1 MTIHRSGSRSS
12 RSSTTVVIDHIE
24 YDSDLT
30 GLAGRDHIRRRF
42 FFDFI
47 DEIDLVLLLWFL
59 ILVLVILRPQLDTL
73 EKENSEQSFNSFLS
87 SLYLSS

>member
-1 MTIHRSGSRSS
+1 M
-12 RSSTTVVIDHIE
+12 IDHIE

-30 GLAGRDHIRRRF
+30 ELAGRDHIRRRF
-42 FFDFI
+42 FFYFT

-59 ILVLVILRPQLDTL
+59 TLVLVILRPQLDTL
-73 EKENSEQSFNSFLS
+73 EKENSELSFNSFLS

>member
-1 MTIHRSGSRSS
+1 
-12 RSSTTVVIDHIE
+12 VIDHIE

-30 GLAGRDHIRRRF
+30 GLAGRDDIRRRF
-42 FFDFI
+42 FIYLI

-73 EKENSEQSFNSFLS
+73 EKENSE
-87 SLYLSS
+87 

>member
-1 MTIHRSGSRSS
+1 M
-12 RSSTTVVIDHIE
+12 IDHIE

-42 FFDFI
+42 LFYFT

-73 EKENSEQSFNSFLS
+73 EKEN
-87 SLYLSS
+87 